1 MDTTGSMGP
10 HIHSVR
16 SAVYNEIINNPKIQ
30 ELSPLYI
37 LTSFNDPHSRLEIVT
52 YDALEFE
59 YAVNSL
65 RASGGYDC
73 PEMAG
78 AGIMLALEHSLPG
91 GKVYVFSD
99 ASAKDQ
105 ERWSLAQSRAQLQ
118 KVQLNFALT
127 GSCEDYY
134 DDDYGV
140 TRNLQGGS
148 GYAIDPV
155 SKCVFISFDL
165 SHNIM
170 YQSYSVTFP
179 R

>member
-65 RASGGYDC
+65 GAYGGYDC

-105 ERWSLAQSRAQLQ
+105 ERWSLAKMLAQLLE
-118 KVQLNFALT
+118 VQLNFALT